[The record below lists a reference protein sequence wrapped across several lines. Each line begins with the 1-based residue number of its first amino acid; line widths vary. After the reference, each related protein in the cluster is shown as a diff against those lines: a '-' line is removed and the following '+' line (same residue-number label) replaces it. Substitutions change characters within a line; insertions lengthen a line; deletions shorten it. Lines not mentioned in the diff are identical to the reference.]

1 MITISVHRG
10 TSLQDEMLRLLAEH
24 MAGCKTTAFWR
35 GWRIVN
41 AYLFCESTKP
51 AQMKIMPVVRVPGLP
66 SREHFPKF
74 ADFQYL
80 WNFKSQV
87 IHRKVKTQLVN
98 EMSN

>member
-1 MITISVHRG
+1 MQFLFTEAFR
-10 TSLQDEMLRLLAEH
+10 LQGKMLRLLVQH
-24 MAGCKTTAFWR
+24 TAGYKPTAFWH
-35 GWRIVN
+35 GCGIVN
-41 AYLFCESTKP
+41 AYLFCESAKP
-51 AQMKIMPVVRVPGLP
+51 AQMKIMPVVRVPGLS

-98 EMSN
+98 ETSN